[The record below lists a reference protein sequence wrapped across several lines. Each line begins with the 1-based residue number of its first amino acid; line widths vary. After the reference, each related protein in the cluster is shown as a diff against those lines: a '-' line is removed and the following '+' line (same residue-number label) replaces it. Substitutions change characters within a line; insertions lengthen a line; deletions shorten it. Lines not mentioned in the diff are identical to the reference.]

1 MSERPTDSAKGL
13 YALANNIFQMLH
25 AMNGKGEI
33 ETRNSFAGLARA
45 LSLSTQGNAEM
56 ATALRATYPK
66 LNEIDKR
73 LARIEGAGR

>member
-25 AMNGKGEI
+25 AMNGRGEI

-45 LSLSTQGNAEM
+45 LSFLPRETRKWRQ
-56 ATALRATYPK
+56 R
-66 LNEIDKR
+66 
-73 LARIEGAGR
+73 